1 MKLNKIFFKKNLSNK
16 RATVTTVNEFGAYP
30 NSLLGNVIN
39 KNQKK
44 KKVGHC
50 SYKTLNLRT
59 RVFLL
64 IFKHFFNCIILQCN
78 YMR

>member
-1 MKLNKIFFKKNLSNK
+1 MKLNKFFLKQILSNK

-44 KKVGHC
+44 KKGRPLFI
-50 SYKTLNLRT
+50 KTIEPPHKSFSFNFQT
-59 RVFLL
+59 
-64 IFKHFFNCIILQCN
+64 FF
-78 YMR
+78 